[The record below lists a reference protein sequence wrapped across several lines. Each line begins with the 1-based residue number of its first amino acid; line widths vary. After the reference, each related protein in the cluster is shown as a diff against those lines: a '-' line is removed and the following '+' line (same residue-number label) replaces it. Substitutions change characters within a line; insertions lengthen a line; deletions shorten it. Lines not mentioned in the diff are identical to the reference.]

1 MRLALRKSLLACF
14 AALVVTSVLLMPATA
29 SAADKDCAN
38 FRSQRAAQFFFLRHG
53 GPQEDPDRRSSD
65 HRYAQ
70 LREPCAD
77 AGPASYNIGR
87 STHAARSYFCLM
99 ERNFTPDEANELLP
113 TVRPLVERMVEA
125 KRALDAA
132 QAEADD
138 VSTRISGNGGG
149 LPPARLAEVD
159 AGVNRRATE
168 LAGAL
173 EEIQALGVV
182 VKDLDT
188 GLVDFPSVRD
198 GRDVLLCWRLG
209 EDEVAFWHGYDDGFA
224 GRRPI

>member
-1 MRLALRKSLLACF
+1 
-14 AALVVTSVLLMPATA
+14 V
-29 SAADKDCAN
+29 
-38 FRSQRAAQFFFLRHG
+38 
-53 GPQEDPDRRSSD
+53 
-65 HRYAQ
+65 
-70 LREPCAD
+70 
-77 AGPASYNIGR
+77 
-87 STHAARSYFCLM
+87 

-132 QAEADD
+132 QGEADE

-149 LPPARLAEVD
+149 LPPARLGEVD
-159 AGVNRRATE
+159 AEVSRRATE
-168 LAGAL
+168 LARTL

-182 VKDLDT
+182 VKDLDS
-188 GLVDFPSVRD
+188 GLVDFPSIRE
-198 GRDVLLCWRLG
+198 GRDVLLCWHLG

>member
-1 MRLALRKSLLACF
+1 L
-14 AALVVTSVLLMPATA
+14 
-29 SAADKDCAN
+29 
-38 FRSQRAAQFFFLRHG
+38 
-53 GPQEDPDRRSSD
+53 
-65 HRYAQ
+65 
-70 LREPCAD
+70 EP
-77 AGPASYNIGR
+77 
-87 STHAARSYFCLM
+87 T
-99 ERNFTPDEANELLP
+99 FTPDEANAMLP

>member
-1 MRLALRKSLLACF
+1 
-14 AALVVTSVLLMPATA
+14 
-29 SAADKDCAN
+29 
-38 FRSQRAAQFFFLRHG
+38 
-53 GPQEDPDRRSSD
+53 
-65 HRYAQ
+65 
-70 LREPCAD
+70 
-77 AGPASYNIGR
+77 
-87 STHAARSYFCLM
+87 M

-159 AGVNRRATE
+159 AGVSRRATE
-168 LAGAL
+168 LARVL

-224 GRRPI
+224 GRRPL